1 MFGNLHCALKTRGV
15 LVQDIIFSALKH
27 HLGCMDVAE
36 KITTSAV
43 E

>member
-1 MFGNLHCALKTRGV
+1 MLGNLHCALKTRV
-15 LVQDIIFSALKH
+15 LVQSIIFSALKH

-36 KITTSAV
+36 KITTSAI